1 MTTITAY
8 PLRLAASAMG
18 TRFELVLYG
27 DDHVQL
33 RSAGECA
40 LAEIER
46 LHAQLTR
53 FRDDSLLT
61 HINRTAATAPVRLD
75 AETFALF
82 QDAIAVYHASAGAF
96 DCSLGTGMQRV
107 RLDPVN
113 QIIRFDRF
121 VVGDQGSGI
130 KDQEPRIEDPDPRS
144 LILDPILDLGAIAK
158 GHALDAAATIL
169 RDQGV
174 NCALLHGGT
183 SSVLALDAPPGESG
197 WRVALANH
205 PQRLTIDLC
214 NAALSVS
221 GTLGDRRHNVGH
233 IVDPRGHGPGV
244 MGQGSRSIFEE
255 RYSAV
260 VGSSARLADAWST
273 ALIVLGHRP
282 ATLSAEWQS
291 WLW

>member
-1 MTTITAY
+1 MTVAAAHPI
-8 PLRLAASAMG
+8 RLATSAMG

-27 DDHVQL
+27 DDDVQL

-46 LHAQLTR
+46 LHTQLTN
-53 FRDDSLLT
+53 FSDDSLLT

-75 AETFALF
+75 ADTFALF
-82 QDAIAVYHASAGAF
+82 RDAQAVFHASDGAF
-96 DCSLGTGMQRV
+96 DCTLGTGMERV
-107 RLDPVN
+107 QLDRIN
-113 QIIRFDRF
+113 QNIRFDRP

-130 KDQEPRIEDPDPRS
+130 KDQEWKSADPDPRS
-144 LILDPILDLGAIAK
+144 LILDPVFDLGAIAK
-158 GHALDAAATIL
+158 GHALDRAAVVLIEN
-169 RDQGV
+169 GV

-183 SSVLALDAPPGESG
+183 SSVLALDAPPGESA
-197 WRVALANH
+197 WRIALANH

-221 GTLGDRRHNVGH
+221 CTFGDRRHNVGH
-233 IVDPRGHGPGV
+233 IVDPRR
-244 MGQGSRSIFEE
+244 QGSRGIIEE
-255 RYSAV
+255 RCSAV

-282 ATLSAEWQS
+282 ATLGAEWQS